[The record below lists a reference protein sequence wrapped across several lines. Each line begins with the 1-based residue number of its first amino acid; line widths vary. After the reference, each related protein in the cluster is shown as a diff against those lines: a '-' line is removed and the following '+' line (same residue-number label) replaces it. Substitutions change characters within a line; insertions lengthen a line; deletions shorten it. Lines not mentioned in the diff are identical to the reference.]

1 MTVTCSKCHGEF
13 AVEDLH
19 EGARCPDCK
28 NVVELPPE
36 FPTAP
41 EGGRIQRADGRK
53 ATAEMVTAAPSLSE
67 PMNRI
72 REVTERAPPAPL
84 PVRPA
89 KELSVPSVKMTKE
102 TSVPSARLNKE
113 ISVRGVQLKKEISVP
128 SASLPPKREIS
139 VPGAR
144 FKPDVPKTE
153 VSSPKMPA
161 APPAGLPPP
170 PKGIHKPADDSPST
184 LVEDIPTAVPIE
196 RAETPIESPEVPL
209 PLSRPH
215 ASETLPEDEPT
226 PLSME
231 AVKRPALAPAPVAAP
246 LPERRPAQETAELP
260 MERVPPKRGDM
271 SAPPG
276 GEELT
281 QSRTLGGYEIKRRL
295 GQGGMGTV
303 YLARQLSLDRDVAV
317 KLLHPAL
324 ANDAE
329 FLTRFTREAY
339 AAAHLTHHNIV
350 QIYDIGSD
358 AGTKF
363 YSMEFVDGS
372 TLGSIVATK
381 EKVDPEAAAGYVLQA
396 ARGLA
401 YAHQQGIIH
410 RDIKPDNLMLNVH
423 GVIKV
428 ADLGLVKVDGLADP
442 EHGAEPISVP
452 KAVVAGNIQVSMGN
466 VTNVKNAMG
475 TPAFMSPEQAQDPS
489 NVDGRADIYSLG
501 CTLYFLLTGRPPF
514 RGASDMAT
522 LYAHVNEPLVP
533 PDQLVK
539 RVPKALSDIV
549 VNMLAKHRDQR
560 YQTMGDVAEALEH
573 FLGVDASKAF
583 SPREEHAETLESG
596 VNEFNRSTWSRRR
609 FWAALAFIL
618 ATPIALGLALAFL
631 PEDLIPVEVIPTL
644 AGGYL
649 LTLGVYFVLHGVAS
663 HSYLFR
669 LTRQFIFGSRIWVLL
684 AWVAVLAGG
693 GVLLYEYDLQW
704 WGLGALLGAL
714 ALSVAFYFLVDRR
727 VEKER
732 RGTVEKVEKLLKSL
746 RLRGLE
752 ESALRQFVCKYS
764 GARWEEF
771 YEALFGYDAKM
782 EARAKWGR
790 LDNGRPRKR
799 FGVWRDPIIRF
810 LLWWQ
815 QRRAAKL
822 EQRAMAE
829 LTQP

>member
-13 AVEDLH
+13 AVEDLY
-19 EGARCPDCK
+19 EGARCPNCK
-28 NVVELPPE
+28 NVVELPGE

-41 EGGRIQRADGRK
+41 ENARLQRADGRK
-53 ATAEMVTAAPSLSE
+53 PTAEVSAAIAGPSTPS
-67 PMNRI
+67 NRL
-72 REVTERAPPAPL
+72 REMTERQPT
-84 PVRPA
+84 RPA
-89 KELSVPSVKMTKE
+89 
-102 TSVPSARLNKE
+102 
-113 ISVRGVQLKKEISVP
+113 KEISVP
-128 SASLPPKREIS
+128 SAKLPQKEISVRSASLPPRREVS
-139 VPGAR
+139 VPGAK
-144 FKPDVPKTE
+144 FTPDAPKTD
-153 VSSPKMPA
+153 VSSPKVPT
-161 APPAGLPPP
+161 APPARVASSPRVPVPQPGSLPAM
-170 PKGIHKPADDSPST
+170 PKGIQKPADDVPST
-184 LVEDIPTAVPIE
+184 LVEDAPQTD
-196 RAETPIESPEVPL
+196 RTSTPLESLEVQL
-209 PLSRPH
+209 PSSRPRP
-215 ASETLPEDEPT
+215 AERTAPLPEDEPT
-226 PLSME
+226 PLSMTP
-231 AVKRPALAPAPVAAP
+231 VKRPVSAEAPPPAP
-246 LPERRPAQETAELP
+246 LPEKRAAQETADLP
-260 MERVPPKRGDM
+260 MGRIPARRDGQ
-271 SAPPG
+271 SGPPG
-276 GEELT
+276 QDELT

-350 QIYDIGSD
+350 QIFDIGSD

-372 TLGSIVATK
+372 TLGALVATK
-381 EKVDPEAAAGYVLQA
+381 EKIDPEAAAGYVLQA
-396 ARGLA
+396 ARGLG

-410 RDIKPDNLMLNVH
+410 RDIKPDNLMLNAH
-423 GVIKV
+423 GLIKV

-442 EHGAEPISVP
+442 ERGAEPVSVP

-501 CTLYFLLTGRPPF
+501 CTLYYLLTGRPPF

-533 PDQLVK
+533 PDQVVK
-539 RVPKALSDIV
+539 RVPKQLSDIV
-549 VNMLAKHRDQR
+549 VRMLAKHRDQR
-560 YQTMGDVAEALEH
+560 YQTMGEVAEALER

-583 SPREEHAETLESG
+583 SPREEHAEQLESG

-609 FWAALAFIL
+609 LFAALAFML
-618 ATPIALGLALAFL
+618 GMPIALGVAFKFL
-631 PEDLIPVEVIPTL
+631 PEDLIPTEVIPTL

-649 LTLGVYFVLHGVAS
+649 LTLAVYFVLHGVAS

-684 AWVAVLAGG
+684 AWLAVLAGG
-693 GVLLYEYDLQW
+693 GVLLYEYDLEL

-732 RGTVEKVEKLLKSL
+732 RGAVEKVESLLKSL

-764 GARWEEF
+764 GVRWEEF

-790 LDNGRPRKR
+790 MDNGRPRKR

-810 LLWWQ
+810 LEWRQ
-815 QRRAAKL
+815 QKRAEKK
-822 EQRAMAE
+822 EQRAIAALGAE
-829 LTQP
+829 GKA